1 MAKDMQAVRF
11 NEKVKRFSTLVGNGG
26 LALFIAAV
34 ARWWAMGVEL
44 FAVIWISISVIFIY
58 SSAKMNDMLQPED
71 E

>member
-1 MAKDMQAVRF
+1 MAKDMQSVRF
-11 NEKVKRFSTLVGNGG
+11 NEKVKRFSTVSGNGA

-44 FAVIWISISVIFIY
+44 YASLWLLISLVAIY
-58 SSAKMNDMLQPED
+58 GSLAINGMLQPED